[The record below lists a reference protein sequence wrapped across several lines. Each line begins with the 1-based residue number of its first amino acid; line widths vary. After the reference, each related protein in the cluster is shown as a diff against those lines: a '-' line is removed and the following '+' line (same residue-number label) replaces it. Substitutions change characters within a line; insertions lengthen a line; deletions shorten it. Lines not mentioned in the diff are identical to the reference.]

1 MVIGHPDISF
11 DNTKAKR
18 ELALALLPHARAMNS
33 PGSPIWDE
41 TEGKFGPY
49 AGQMFVGDQSQSN
62 IFRVYTESV
71 DGVEQAALLPFV
83 AGTASGVMRLTFSPR
98 DNSLWVGQTG
108 RGWWAKGGNLTG
120 LQRIVWDNETVPQS
134 MHSISVRQDGFV
146 VRFTQAVPP
155 EQRPS
160 FDKLSLSFSVIK
172 RNIWMANNHIR
183 FIH

>member
-1 MVIGHPDISF
+1 
-11 DNTKAKR
+11 
-18 ELALALLPHARAMNS
+18 
-33 PGSPIWDE
+33 
-41 TEGKFGPY
+41 
-49 AGQMFVGDQSQSN
+49 
-62 IFRVYTESV
+62 
-71 DGVEQAALLPFV
+71 
-83 AGTASGVMRLTFSPR
+83 MRLTFSPR

-160 FDKLSLSFSVIK
+160 FDKLSLSSWYYIEDASYGSKERGMREESVKHLAWSDNGQALHIK
-172 RNIWMANNHIR
+172 LAQFGLDERADVTHTSRIYELDLSNTDFANELDSFQSKAWYTLNAIPK
-183 FIH
+183 